1 MENLDY
7 RVKAALKV
15 TTGIIHLLSFH
26 YTDEED
32 IYVDDKDWKKMVGFI
47 VPSCEYIEETIN
59 AIETVSTYTQ
69 KELLKEYIIL
79 CVGNAYLFKEHGVM
93 LEDYAANIFFNK
105 LLITD
110 LNSSDAKNILGKAE
124 DLCLDI
130 WDNDELWETQLED
143 FKREFNKLARK
154 RK

>member
-1 MENLDY
+1 MENLNY
-7 RVKAALKV
+7 RVKAALKM
-15 TTGIIHLLSFH
+15 TTAIIDLVSFH
-26 YTDEED
+26 FYDEED
-32 IYVDDKDWKKMVGFI
+32 VYADDKDWDELKGFI
-47 VPSCEYIEETIN
+47 VPACRYIEETIN
-59 AIETVSTYTQ
+59 AIETVSTHAQ
-69 KELLKEYIIL
+69 ELVKEYIIL

-110 LNSSDAKNILGKAE
+110 LNSSDAKKILGKAE

-130 WDNDELWETQLED
+130 WDNEELLQTQLED